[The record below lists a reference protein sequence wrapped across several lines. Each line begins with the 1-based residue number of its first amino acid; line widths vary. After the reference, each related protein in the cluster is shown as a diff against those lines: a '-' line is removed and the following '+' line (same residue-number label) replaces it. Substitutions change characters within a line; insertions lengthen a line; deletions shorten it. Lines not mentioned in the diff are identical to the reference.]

1 MALMDAAKPTKIL
14 MRDALGRVTLPRQ
27 QREALLD
34 EFERSGLPATQFA
47 RAAGINYQTFACWA
61 QQRRHQR
68 GEYAPPRAAT
78 SSALRLMEVVAEAV
92 PGVVSTQS
100 ATAHLSAPALELRLS
115 CGARLLLHDRSQA
128 ELAAHLLRALNPIA
142 PAVSC

>member
-14 MRDALGRVTLPRQ
+14 KQDALGRVTLPRA

-34 EFERSGLPATQFA
+34 EFERSGLPATRFA

-68 GEYAPPRAAT
+68 GEYDQRTPAA
-78 SSALRLMEVVAEAV
+78 SAALRLMEVVAQAV
-92 PGVVSTQS
+92 PDLAGVQA
-100 ATAHLSAPALELRLS
+100 ATAPLSAPALELLLPG
-115 CGARLLLHDRSQA
+115 GARLLLHDFRQV
-128 ELAAHLLRALNPIA
+128 ELATHLLRSLNQP
-142 PAVSC
+142 PSPLC